1 MAEIGVAD
9 SADIV
14 GCRVLE
20 QSGLLDARAYRA
32 AASASAG
39 ADPISD
45 YLRRGWQAGIE
56 PSATLECNWLHPY
69 YASSGLT
76 DPPVLTYL
84 ALKAARFPVYP
95 HRATAERVASAVR
108 TSGLFDERPYAVRAG
123 LTDDLDPALHYVVI
137 GERIGLAPS
146 DRFDPEYYGRRY
158 PDLLR
163 ARDCLLV
170 HYAAYGAH
178 EGRRPVSIAAEM
190 KLDTGPIDPQ
200 RETVLV
206 VTHEATRTGAPI
218 LAYNIAKRLHEKYNV
233 VSLLLESGPI
243 LSAFESVSS
252 AIVGPLRQQ
261 DGTPLEAEYL
271 VRRLNQT
278 FRISYVIANSI
289 DSRIV
294 MQPFVCACVPVVALV
309 HEFASYLRTKGE
321 MGRELEWATDT
332 VFSAERVA
340 ASARADYPNLDNGRI
355 HILPQGS
362 PELPPAPERKDIEQ
376 ERSSLRSAMRPA
388 GCENAFVVLGCGTI
402 YPRKG
407 VDLFVSCAA
416 AVAAQSPNRPIRF
429 VWIGQRLPDDLDK
442 GYYPKLLRQ
451 VERAGLGDTVTIVH
465 EVADLEPAYEAADAF
480 FLSSRLD
487 PLPNVAID
495 TALHGLPIVCFQD
508 CSGIADIL
516 LTDTAARKGVVPSLD
531 VDAAAAA
538 ILRLAADDGMR
549 QEVGAACG
557 TLAKRTFDMGR
568 YIAQLDDIGRNAAR
582 IMQQRRE
589 DFTTIDQDESFDTVG
604 YLDPDSELPTREA
617 AIRLFLAKAAVLGA
631 TEQPTKNFY
640 YRRPCPGFHPQ
651 IYIHENKGRYD
662 ASIVNPLAHYIRSG
676 KPAGP
681 WSHEVITPGT
691 PDRKTL
697 DGAAPRTAI
706 HVHFHYPELCGELL
720 GLIALNRAR
729 ADLLLTTNTPEKA
742 KLLEEATADYDRG
755 SVVIRLVP
763 NRGRDVGPF
772 LTAFGEHILENYD
785 LVGHLHSKR
794 SVFLSDRLIGERWRG
809 FIWQNLVGGQHPMM
823 DVVIARMMQDP
834 MLGLV
839 FPEDPHLSDWDHN
852 LPIAEQLA
860 RRMGIRLPL
869 QPFFDF
875 PVGTMFWARTAALAP
890 LFGLGLAWDDYP
902 QEPVPIDGTILHA
915 LERLLPF
922 VARHTGYGYATTHVP
937 GVTW

>member
-1 MAEIGVAD
+1 MAETVTAGK
-9 SADIV
+9 ADILDS
-14 GCRVLE
+14 RVLE
-20 QSGLLDARAYRA
+20 TSGILDARAYRA
-32 AASASAG
+32 ASG
-39 ADPISD
+39 VPDGTNPIAD
-45 YLRRGWQAGIE
+45 YLHRGWQAGIE

-69 YASSGLT
+69 YASAGLT
-76 DPPVLTYL
+76 NPPALTYL
-84 ALKAARFPVYP
+84 ALNAARFPVYP
-95 HRATAERVASAVR
+95 RRAAAERVASAVR
-108 TSGLFDERPYAVRAG
+108 ASGLFDERQYAALAG
-123 LTDDLDPALHYVVI
+123 LTHELDPALHYVVI

-146 DRFDPEYYGRRY
+146 KRFDPEYYGRRY
-158 PDLLR
+158 PDLLS

-170 HYAAYGAH
+170 HYAGYGEH
-178 EGRRPVSIAAEM
+178 EGRRPVSIAAELN
-190 KLDTGPIDPQ
+190 LDTGSIDPR

-233 VSLLLESGPI
+233 VSLLLEGGPI
-243 LSAFESVSS
+243 VSAFESVSN
-252 AIVGPLRQQ
+252 AVVRPLRRQ

-321 MGRELEWATDT
+321 MGRQLEWATDT

-362 PELPPAPERKDIEQ
+362 PELPPAPERKEIEQ
-376 ERSSLRSAMRPA
+376 ERRSLRAAMRPP
-388 GCENAFVVLGCGTI
+388 GTEDAFVVLGCGTI

-416 AVAAQSPNRPIRF
+416 AVVAQSPRRRIRF

-442 GYYPKLLRQ
+442 GYFPKLLKQ
-451 VERAGLGDTVTIVH
+451 IEHAGLGDTVTIVQ

-495 TALHGLPIVCFQD
+495 TALRGLPIICFQD

-516 LTDTAARKGVVPSLD
+516 LTDTTAREGVVPSLD

-538 ILRLAADDGMR
+538 ILRLAADDAMR
-549 QEVGAACG
+549 KQVGAACG
-557 TLAKRTFDMGR
+557 ALAAQTFDMAR
-568 YIAQLDDIGRNAAR
+568 YIARLDDIGRNAAR
-582 IMQQRRE
+582 IMEQRRD
-589 DFTTIDQDESFDTVG
+589 DFATIDQDESFDTVG
-604 YLDPDSELPTREA
+604 YLGPDSELATREA

-631 TEQPTKNFY
+631 GEQPTKNFY

-651 IYIHENKGRYD
+651 IYIHENKRRYD
-662 ASIVNPLAHYIRSG
+662 AAVVNPLAHYIRSG

-681 WSHEVITPGT
+681 WSHEVITPDSIGHAT
-691 PDRKTL
+691 IDS
-697 DGAAPRTAI
+697 AQPRTAI

-755 SVVIRLVP
+755 KVLIRLVP

-772 LTAFGEHILENYD
+772 VTAFGEHILENYD
-785 LVGHLHSKR
+785 LIGHLHSKR
-794 SVFLSDRLIGERWRG
+794 SLFLSDRLIGERWRG
-809 FIWQNLVGGQHPMM
+809 FIWQNLVGGRHPMM
-823 DVVIARMMQDP
+823 DVVIGRMMRAP
-834 MLGLV
+834 TLGLV
-839 FPEDPHLSDWDHN
+839 FPGDPHLSDWDHN
-852 LPIAEQLA
+852 LSIAEQLA
-860 RRMGIRLPL
+860 RRIGMRLPL

-875 PVGTMFWARTAALAP
+875 PVGTMFWARSAALAP
-890 LFGLGLAWDDYP
+890 LFKLGLTWDDYP
-902 QEPVPIDGTILHA
+902 HEPVPIDGTILHA
-915 LERLLPF
+915 LERLMPF